1 MNAIE
6 IFKSADNITEFQV
19 RFEEDSVWISQQQ
32 IASLFNQTKQ
42 NISLHINNCFKRQGT
57 K

>member
-32 IASLFNQTKQ
+32 MASLFNQAK
-42 NISLHINNCFKRQGT
+42 H
-57 K
+57 